1 MIAPRWKK
9 VLRDLWGNKTR
20 TLLVVLSIAV
30 GVFAVGAVTHTF
42 SIVSQELAVTY
53 PKANPAAATIYTEAF
68 DDDLVQMV
76 RRMPGVGE
84 VEPRTMTVVQMQVGE
99 EWKSLYLFAI
109 SDFHDIR
116 INKVVP
122 QATYEAAPDFHAE
135 RGTWPP
141 PEHSISLER
150 SSLLVPGFV
159 PANLKVGDKVQVRFS
174 TNSPVRDLQ
183 IAGLAHES
191 TFFPAPFVNSA
202 YGYITFD
209 TLEWLT
215 GTRRPDA
222 LYITVSDAARKLD
235 KAHIT
240 RVAEQVRNK
249 LEAGGRN
256 TSIQVP
262 EPGKHPLQDIFAGLL
277 LLLNLLGFISL
288 FLSGFLVV
296 NTISALLA
304 QQIRQIGIMKA
315 IGARRRQIVA
325 LYLVTVLLYGVLALA
340 IAIPSAAFVAGQ
352 LSLYLAG
359 FINVDFPDFS
369 IPPGILILE
378 IAIGLLLPLLAA
390 LFPIWSG
397 TRVTVREAISDY
409 GIRNSK
415 FVIRNSKFNL
425 RARFRIPNFEF
436 RILNFLSRP
445 TRLSLRNTFRRKSR
459 LALTLLTLI
468 LGGMIFIAVLSVHAS
483 MSRTLEDVFK
493 NWQFDIL
500 LPFERAYR
508 TDVVEGIAKQ
518 MPGVRQVE
526 SWGYTSARRLRL
538 DDSESESLTLFAPPA
553 QTAMVQPEII
563 EGRWLVPE
571 DENALVVS
579 TDTTRAEKDLKL
591 GDELTLKISG
601 RKTTWRIVGIIR
613 VVGFRGG
620 IGVAYA
626 NYPYYAR
633 VIGQVGR
640 AGSVQL
646 VTDKHDTVS
655 QLKLKK
661 ALEDKYLQYG
671 VRAFPGGGI
680 TSGQIR
686 DNNEMFFNIITALL
700 LAMAFLMAIVGGLGL
715 MGTMSLNVLERTR
728 EIGVMRAVG
737 ASNGAVR
744 GVILTEGLTIGV
756 LSALIALAFS
766 FPLGQGLAALVGEA
780 LFQLPLSYVFSM
792 NGVILWFVIVVILS
806 MISSFLPAYNASRL
820 TVREILAYE

>member
-20 TLLVVLSIAV
+20 TLLVALSIAI

-42 SIVSQELAVTY
+42 TIVSQELAITY
-53 PKANPAAATIYTEAF
+53 PKANPASATIYTEAF

-84 VEPRTMTVVQMQVGE
+84 VEARTMTIMQMQVGD

-109 SDFHDIR
+109 SDFNDIR
-116 INKVVP
+116 INKVTP
-122 QATYEAAPDFHAE
+122 QGAYQAAPDFHAE

-141 PEHSISLER
+141 PEHTISLER
-150 SSLLVPGFV
+150 SSLLIPGLV
-159 PANLKVGDKVQVRFS
+159 PANLKVDDKLQVRYS

-183 IAGLAHES
+183 VTGLAHES
-191 TFFPAPFVNSA
+191 TFYPAPFLNSA

-215 GTRRPDA
+215 GVRKPDT
-222 LYITVSDAARKLD
+222 LYLTVADNKLD

-249 LEAGGRN
+249 IEASGRN
-256 TSIQVP
+256 VSIQVP
-262 EPGKHPLQDIFAGLL
+262 EPAKHPLQDIFSALL
-277 LLLNLLGFISL
+277 LLLNLLGFASL

-296 NTISALLA
+296 NTVSALLA

-325 LYLVTVLLYGVLALA
+325 LYLVTVLLYGVFALA

-359 FINVDFPDFS
+359 FVNVDFPDFS
-369 IPPGILILE
+369 IPTGVLILE
-378 IAIGLLLPLLAA
+378 IAIGLLLPLIAA

-409 GIRNSK
+409 GIASGK
-415 FVIRNSKFNL
+415 L
-425 RARFRIPNFEF
+425 RTAKSRIPKFAIPNLQFA
-436 RILNFLSRP
+436 FLSRP

-459 LALTLLTLI
+459 LVLTLMTLI

-483 MSRTLEDVFK
+483 MNQTLEDVFK
-493 NWQFDIL
+493 SWRFDIL

-508 TDVVEGIAKQ
+508 TDVIEEIAKQ
-518 MPGVRQVE
+518 MPGVTKVE
-526 SWGYTSARRLRL
+526 SWGYNSARRLRP

-563 EGRWLVPE
+563 EGRWLVPG

-579 TDTTRAEKDLKL
+579 TDTVRAEKDLKL
-591 GDELTLKISG
+591 GDELTLKISS
-601 RKTTWRIVGIIR
+601 RKTTWRIVGVIR

-646 VTDKHDTVS
+646 VTEKHDTAS

-661 ALEDKYLQYG
+661 ALEDRYLQAG
-671 VRAFPGGGI
+671 LRASSGGI

-700 LAMAFLMAIVGGLGL
+700 MAMAFLMAIVGGLGL

-744 GVILTEGLTIGV
+744 GIILTEGITIGL
-756 LSALIALAFS
+756 LSAVIAIVFS
-766 FPLGQGLAALVGEA
+766 FPLGQALSALVGEA
-780 LFQLPLSYVFSM
+780 IFQLPLSYVLSVYGIIM
-792 NGVILWFVIVVILS
+792 WLVIVVVLS

>member
-42 SIVSQELAVTY
+42 TIVSQELAVTY

-84 VEPRTMTVVQMQVGE
+84 VEARTMTVLQMKVGD

-109 SDFHDIR
+109 PDFNDIR
-116 INKVVP
+116 INKVTP
-122 QATYEAAPDFHAE
+122 QGAYEAAPSFHAE

-141 PEHSISLER
+141 AEHAVSLER
-150 SSLLVPGFV
+150 SSLLIPGLV
-159 PANLKVGDKVQVRFS
+159 PANTQVGDKLQVRS
-174 TNSPVRDLQ
+174 ASNSPIRDLQ
-183 IAGLAHES
+183 VAGLAHES
-191 TFFPAPFVNSA
+191 TFMPAPFINSA

-215 GTRRPDA
+215 GTRKPDT
-222 LYITVSDAARKLD
+222 LYLTVADNKLD
-235 KAHIT
+235 KAYITHI
-240 RVAEQVRNK
+240 AEQVRNK
-249 LEAGGRN
+249 IEAGGR
-256 TSIQVP
+256 TVYQIEVP
-262 EPGKHPLQDIFAGLL
+262 EPAKHPLQDIFSGLL
-277 LLLNLLGFISL
+277 LLLNLLGFMSL

-296 NTISALLA
+296 NTISGLLA

-340 IAIPSAAFVAGQ
+340 VAIPSAAFVAGR

-359 FINVDFPDFS
+359 FVNVDFPDFS
-369 IPPGILILE
+369 IPPSILILE
-378 IAIGLLLPLLAA
+378 IAIGLLLPLFAA

-397 TRVTVREAISDY
+397 TRVTVREAFTDY
-409 GIRNSK
+409 GIANGKWRIANGK
-415 FVIRNSKFNL
+415 WRIAALGNL
-425 RARFRIPNFEF
+425 LSAISYRLSAV
-436 RILNFLSRP
+436 LSRP
-445 TRLSLRNTFRRKSR
+445 TMLSLRNTFRRKSR
-459 LALTLLTLI
+459 LVLTLLTLI
-468 LGGMIFIAVLSVHAS
+468 LGGTIFIAVLNVYAS
-483 MSRTLEDVFK
+483 MNQTLADVFK

-500 LPFERAYR
+500 IPFERPYR
-508 TDVVEGIAKQ
+508 TDVIEEIAKQ
-518 MPGVRQVE
+518 IPGVTKVE
-526 SWGYTSARRLRL
+526 SWGYTSARRLRP

-553 QTAMVQPEII
+553 QTTMVQPEII
-563 EGRWLVPE
+563 EGRWLVPG

-579 TDTTRAEKDLKL
+579 TDTVRAEKDLKV
-591 GDELTLKISG
+591 GDEITLKISG
-601 RKTTWRIVGIIR
+601 RKTTWRIAGIIR

-646 VTDKHDTVS
+646 VTEQHDTAS

-661 ALEDKYLQYG
+661 ALEDSYLQAG
-671 VRAFPGGGI
+671 LRASAGGI

-744 GVILTEGLTIGV
+744 RIVLIEGITIGL
-756 LSALIALAFS
+756 LSAVIAIALS

-780 LFQLPLSYVFSM
+780 IFQLPLSYVISV
-792 NGVILWFVIVVILS
+792 NGIIMWLVIVMILATV
-806 MISSFLPAYNASRL
+806 SSLLPAYNASRL

>member
-20 TLLVVLSIAV
+20 TLLVALSIAI

-42 SIVSQELAVTY
+42 TIVSQELAITY
-53 PKANPAAATIYTEAF
+53 PKANPASATIYTEAF

-84 VEPRTMTVVQMQVGE
+84 VEARTMTIMQMQVGE

-109 SDFHDIR
+109 SDFNDIR
-116 INKVVP
+116 INKVTP
-122 QATYEAAPDFHAE
+122 QGAYQAAPDFHAE

-141 PEHSISLER
+141 PEHTISLER
-150 SSLLVPGFV
+150 SSLLIPGLV
-159 PANLKVGDKVQVRFS
+159 PANLKVDDKLQVRYS

-183 IAGLAHES
+183 VTGLAHES
-191 TFFPAPFVNSA
+191 TFYPAPFLNSA

-215 GTRRPDA
+215 GVRKPDT
-222 LYITVSDAARKLD
+222 LYLTVADNKLD

-249 LEAGGRN
+249 IEASGRN
-256 TSIQVP
+256 VSIQVP
-262 EPGKHPLQDIFAGLL
+262 EPAKHPLQDIFSALL
-277 LLLNLLGFISL
+277 LLLNLLGFASL

-296 NTISALLA
+296 NTVSALLA

-325 LYLVTVLLYGVLALA
+325 LYLVTVLLYGVFALA

-359 FINVDFPDFS
+359 FVNVDFPDFS
-369 IPPGILILE
+369 IPTGVLILE
-378 IAIGLLLPLLAA
+378 IAIGLLLPLIAA

-409 GIRNSK
+409 GIASGK
-415 FVIRNSKFNL
+415 L
-425 RARFRIPNFEF
+425 RTAKSRIPKFAIPNLQFA
-436 RILNFLSRP
+436 FLSRP

-459 LALTLLTLI
+459 LVLTLMTLI

-483 MSRTLEDVFK
+483 MNQTLEDVFK
-493 NWQFDIL
+493 SWQFDIL

-508 TDVVEGIAKQ
+508 TDVIEEIAKQ
-518 MPGVRQVE
+518 MPGVTKVE
-526 SWGYTSARRLRL
+526 SWGYNSARRLRP

-563 EGRWLVPE
+563 EGRWLVPG

-579 TDTTRAEKDLKL
+579 TDTVRAEKDLKL
-591 GDELTLKISG
+591 GDELTLKISS
-601 RKTTWRIVGIIR
+601 RKTTWRIVGVIR

-646 VTDKHDTVS
+646 VTEKHDTAS

-661 ALEDKYLQYG
+661 ALEDRYLQAG
-671 VRAFPGGGI
+671 LRASSGGI

-686 DNNEMFFNIITALL
+686 DKNEMFFNIITALL
-700 LAMAFLMAIVGGLGL
+700 MAMAFLMAIVGGLGL

-744 GVILTEGLTIGV
+744 GIILTEGITIGL
-756 LSALIALAFS
+756 LSAVIAIVFS
-766 FPLGQGLAALVGEA
+766 FPLGQALSALVGEA
-780 LFQLPLSYVFSM
+780 IFQLPLSYVLSV
-792 NGVILWFVIVVILS
+792 NGIIMWLVIVVVLS

>member
-20 TLLVVLSIAV
+20 TLLVALSIAI

-42 SIVSQELAVTY
+42 TIVSQELAITY
-53 PKANPAAATIYTEAF
+53 PKANPASATIYTEAF

-84 VEPRTMTVVQMQVGE
+84 VEARTMTIMQMQVGE

-109 SDFHDIR
+109 SDFNDIR
-116 INKVVP
+116 INKVTP
-122 QATYEAAPDFHAE
+122 QGAYQAAPDFHAE

-141 PEHSISLER
+141 PEHTISLER
-150 SSLLVPGFV
+150 SSLLIPGLV
-159 PANLKVGDKVQVRFS
+159 PANLKVDDKLQVRYS

-183 IAGLAHES
+183 VTGLAHES
-191 TFFPAPFVNSA
+191 TFYPAPFLNSA

-215 GTRRPDA
+215 GVRKPDT
-222 LYITVSDAARKLD
+222 LYLTVADNKLD

-249 LEAGGRN
+249 IEASGRN
-256 TSIQVP
+256 VSIQVP
-262 EPGKHPLQDIFAGLL
+262 EPAKHPLQDIFSALL
-277 LLLNLLGFISL
+277 LLLNLLGFASL

-296 NTISALLA
+296 NTVSALLA

-325 LYLVTVLLYGVLALA
+325 LYLVTVLLYGVFALA

-359 FINVDFPDFS
+359 FVNVDFPDFS
-369 IPPGILILE
+369 IPTGVLILE
-378 IAIGLLLPLLAA
+378 IAIGLLLPLIAA

-409 GIRNSK
+409 GIASGK
-415 FVIRNSKFNL
+415 L
-425 RARFRIPNFEF
+425 RTAKSRIPKFAIPNLQFA
-436 RILNFLSRP
+436 FLSRP

-459 LALTLLTLI
+459 LVLTLMTLI

-483 MSRTLEDVFK
+483 MNQTLEDVFK
-493 NWQFDIL
+493 SWQFDIL

-508 TDVVEGIAKQ
+508 TDVIEEIAKQ
-518 MPGVRQVE
+518 MPGVTKVE
-526 SWGYTSARRLRL
+526 SWGYNSARRLRP
-538 DDSESESLTLFAPPA
+538 DNSESESLTLFAPPA

-563 EGRWLVPE
+563 EGRWLVPG

-579 TDTTRAEKDLKL
+579 TDTVRAEKDLKL
-591 GDELTLKISG
+591 GDELTLKISS
-601 RKTTWRIVGIIR
+601 RKTTWRIVGVIR

-646 VTDKHDTVS
+646 VTEKHDTAS

-661 ALEDKYLQYG
+661 ALEDRYLQAG
-671 VRAFPGGGI
+671 LRASSGGI

-700 LAMAFLMAIVGGLGL
+700 MAMAFLMAIVGGLGL

-744 GVILTEGLTIGV
+744 GIILTEGITIGL
-756 LSALIALAFS
+756 LSAVIAIVFS
-766 FPLGQGLAALVGEA
+766 FPLGQALSALVGEA
-780 LFQLPLSYVFSM
+780 IFQLPLSYVLSV
-792 NGVILWFVIVVILS
+792 NGIIMWLVIVVVLS

>member
-20 TLLVVLSIAV
+20 TLLVALSIAI

-42 SIVSQELAVTY
+42 TIVSQELAITY
-53 PKANPAAATIYTEAF
+53 PKANPASATIYTEAF

-84 VEPRTMTVVQMQVGE
+84 VEARTMTIMQMQVGE

-109 SDFHDIR
+109 SDFNDIR
-116 INKVVP
+116 INKVTP
-122 QATYEAAPDFHAE
+122 QGAYQAAPDFHAE

-141 PEHSISLER
+141 PEHTISLER
-150 SSLLVPGFV
+150 SSLLIPGLV
-159 PANLKVGDKVQVRFS
+159 PANLKVDDKLQVRYS

-183 IAGLAHES
+183 VTGLAHES
-191 TFFPAPFVNSA
+191 TFYPAPFLNSA

-215 GTRRPDA
+215 GVRKPDT
-222 LYITVSDAARKLD
+222 LYLTVADNKLD

-249 LEAGGRN
+249 IEASGRN
-256 TSIQVP
+256 VSIQVP
-262 EPGKHPLQDIFAGLL
+262 EPAKHPLQDIFSALL
-277 LLLNLLGFISL
+277 LLLNLLGFASL

-296 NTISALLA
+296 NTVSALLA

-325 LYLVTVLLYGVLALA
+325 LYLVTVLLYGVFALA

-359 FINVDFPDFS
+359 FVNVDFPDFS
-369 IPPGILILE
+369 IPTGVLILE
-378 IAIGLLLPLLAA
+378 IAIGLLLPLIAA

-409 GIRNSK
+409 GIASGK
-415 FVIRNSKFNL
+415 L
-425 RARFRIPNFEF
+425 RTAKSRIPKFAIPNLQFA
-436 RILNFLSRP
+436 FLSRP

-459 LALTLLTLI
+459 LVLTLMTLI

-483 MSRTLEDVFK
+483 MNQTLEDVFK
-493 NWQFDIL
+493 SWQFDIL

-508 TDVVEGIAKQ
+508 TDVIEEIAKQ
-518 MPGVRQVE
+518 MPGVTKVE
-526 SWGYTSARRLRL
+526 SWGYNSARRLRP

-563 EGRWLVPE
+563 EGRWLVPG

-579 TDTTRAEKDLKL
+579 TDTVRAEKDLKL
-591 GDELTLKISG
+591 GDELTLKISS
-601 RKTTWRIVGIIR
+601 RKTTWRIVGVIR

-646 VTDKHDTVS
+646 VTEKHDTAS

-661 ALEDKYLQYG
+661 ALEDRYLQAG
-671 VRAFPGGGI
+671 LRASSGGI

-700 LAMAFLMAIVGGLGL
+700 MAMAFLMAIVGGLGL

-744 GVILTEGLTIGV
+744 GIILTEGITIGL
-756 LSALIALAFS
+756 LSAVIAIVFS
-766 FPLGQGLAALVGEA
+766 FPLGQALSALVGEA
-780 LFQLPLSYVFSM
+780 IFQLPLSYVLSV
-792 NGVILWFVIVVILS
+792 NGIIMWLVIVVVLS

>member
-20 TLLVVLSIAV
+20 TLLVALSIAI

-42 SIVSQELAVTY
+42 TIVSQELAITY
-53 PKANPAAATIYTEAF
+53 PKANPASATIYTEAF

-84 VEPRTMTVVQMQVGE
+84 VEARTMTIMQMQVGD

-109 SDFHDIR
+109 SDFNDIR
-116 INKVVP
+116 INKVTP
-122 QATYEAAPDFHAE
+122 QGAYQAAPDFHAE

-141 PEHSISLER
+141 PEHTISLER
-150 SSLLVPGFV
+150 SSLLIPGLV
-159 PANLKVGDKVQVRFS
+159 PANLKVDDKLQVRYS

-183 IAGLAHES
+183 VTGLAHES
-191 TFFPAPFVNSA
+191 TFYPAPFLNSA

-215 GTRRPDA
+215 GVRKPDT
-222 LYITVSDAARKLD
+222 LYLTVADNKLD

-249 LEAGGRN
+249 IEASGRN
-256 TSIQVP
+256 VSIQVP
-262 EPGKHPLQDIFAGLL
+262 EPAKHPLQDIFSALL
-277 LLLNLLGFISL
+277 LLLNLLGFASL

-296 NTISALLA
+296 NTVSALLA

-325 LYLVTVLLYGVLALA
+325 LYLVTVLLYGVFALA

-359 FINVDFPDFS
+359 FVNVDFPDFS
-369 IPPGILILE
+369 IPTGVLILE
-378 IAIGLLLPLLAA
+378 IAIGLLLPLIAA

-409 GIRNSK
+409 GIASGK
-415 FVIRNSKFNL
+415 L
-425 RARFRIPNFEF
+425 RTAKSRIPKFAIPNLQFA
-436 RILNFLSRP
+436 FLSRP

-459 LALTLLTLI
+459 LVLTLMTLI

-483 MSRTLEDVFK
+483 MNQTLEDVFK
-493 NWQFDIL
+493 SWQFDIL

-508 TDVVEGIAKQ
+508 TDVIEEIAKQ
-518 MPGVRQVE
+518 MPGVTKVE
-526 SWGYTSARRLRL
+526 SWGYNSARRLRP

-563 EGRWLVPE
+563 EGRWLVPG

-579 TDTTRAEKDLKL
+579 TDTVRAEKDLKL
-591 GDELTLKISG
+591 GDELTLKISS
-601 RKTTWRIVGIIR
+601 RKTTWRIVGVIR

-646 VTDKHDTVS
+646 VTEKHDTAS

-661 ALEDKYLQYG
+661 ALEDRYLQAG
-671 VRAFPGGGI
+671 LRASSGGI

-700 LAMAFLMAIVGGLGL
+700 MAMAFLMAIVGGLGL

-744 GVILTEGLTIGV
+744 GIILTEGITIGL
-756 LSALIALAFS
+756 LSAVIAIVFS
-766 FPLGQGLAALVGEA
+766 FPLGQALSALVGEA
-780 LFQLPLSYVFSM
+780 IFQLPLSYVLSV
-792 NGVILWFVIVVILS
+792 NGIIMWLVIVVVLS

>member
-20 TLLVVLSIAV
+20 TILVVLSIAV

-42 SIVSQELAVTY
+42 TIIGQELAITY

-68 DDDLVQMV
+68 DDDLAQMV
-76 RRMPGVGE
+76 RRMPGVSE
-84 VEPRTMTVVQMQVGE
+84 VEPRTMTVVQMKVGD

-109 SDFHDIR
+109 SDFDDIR

-122 QATYEAAPDFHAE
+122 QGTYEAAPDFHAE
-135 RGTWPP
+135 RGVWPP
-141 PEHSISLER
+141 GEHAVSLER

-159 PANLKVGDKVQVRFS
+159 PAQLKAGDKIQVRYS

-183 IAGLAHES
+183 VAGLAHES
-191 TFFPAPFVNSA
+191 TFYPAPFVNSA

-215 GTRRPDA
+215 GARRPDT
-222 LYITVSDAARKLD
+222 LYITVSQNKLD

-249 LEAGGRN
+249 IEAGGRN

-262 EPGKHPLQDIFAGLL
+262 EPGKHPLQDLLAGLL
-277 LLLNLLGFISL
+277 LLLNILGFASL

-304 QQIRQIGIMKA
+304 QQVRQIGIMKA

-325 LYLVTVLLYGVLALA
+325 LYLVTVLLYGAFALA
-340 IAIPSAAFVAGQ
+340 VAIPSAAFVAGQ

-369 IPPGILILE
+369 VPPSVLILE
-378 IAIGLLLPLLAA
+378 VAIGLFLPLFAA

-409 GIRNSK
+409 GISTK
-415 FVIRNSKFNL
+415 AEGTL
-425 RARFRIPNFEF
+425 RGMKDERKILSRFSSRVAIPHPSS
-436 RILNFLSRP
+436 FLSRP

-459 LALTLLTLI
+459 LVLTLLTLT
-468 LGGMIFIAVLSVHAS
+468 LGGTIFIAVLSVHAS
-483 MSRTLEDVFK
+483 MNQTLEDVFK

-500 LPFERAYR
+500 LPFERPYR
-508 TDVVEGIAKQ
+508 TDVVEEIAKQ
-518 MPGVRQVE
+518 MPGVSKVE
-526 SWGYTSARRLRL
+526 SWGYNSARRLRP
-538 DDSESESLTLFAPPA
+538 DDSESEALTLFAPPIP
-553 QTAMVQPEII
+553 TAMVQPEII
-563 EGRWLVPE
+563 EGRWLLPD
-571 DENALVVS
+571 DENAIVVS

-591 GDELTLKISG
+591 GDEFTLKISG
-601 RKTTWRIVGIIR
+601 RKTTWRIVGVVR

-646 VTDKHDTVS
+646 VTDKHDTAS
-655 QLKLKK
+655 QLKIKK
-661 ALEDKYLQYG
+661 ALEDRYLLAG
-671 VRAFPGGGI
+671 LRASSGGI

-700 LAMAFLMAIVGGLGL
+700 LSMAFLMAIVGGLGL

-744 GVILTEGLTIGV
+744 RVVLIEGITIGL
-756 LSALIALAFS
+756 LSAVIAILFS

-780 LFQLPLSYVFSM
+780 IFQLPLSYVLSV
-792 NGVILWFVIVVILS
+792 NGIIMWLVIVVILS

>member
-20 TLLVVLSIAV
+20 TLLVALSIAI

-42 SIVSQELAVTY
+42 TIVSQELAITY
-53 PKANPAAATIYTEAF
+53 PKANPASATIYTEAF

-84 VEPRTMTVVQMQVGE
+84 VEARTMTIMQMQVGE

-109 SDFHDIR
+109 SDFNDIR
-116 INKVVP
+116 INKVTP
-122 QATYEAAPDFHAE
+122 QGAYQAAPDFHAE

-141 PEHSISLER
+141 PEHTISLER
-150 SSLLVPGFV
+150 SSLLIPGLV
-159 PANLKVGDKVQVRFS
+159 PANLKVDDKLQVRYS

-183 IAGLAHES
+183 VTGLAHES
-191 TFFPAPFVNSA
+191 TFYPAPFLNSA

-215 GTRRPDA
+215 GVRKPDT
-222 LYITVSDAARKLD
+222 LYLTVADNKLD

-249 LEAGGRN
+249 IEASGRN
-256 TSIQVP
+256 VSIQVP
-262 EPGKHPLQDIFAGLL
+262 EPAKHPLQDIFSALL
-277 LLLNLLGFISL
+277 LLLNLLGFASL

-296 NTISALLA
+296 NTVSALLA

-325 LYLVTVLLYGVLALA
+325 LYLVTVLLYGVFALA

-359 FINVDFPDFS
+359 FVNVDFPDFS
-369 IPPGILILE
+369 IPTGVLILE
-378 IAIGLLLPLLAA
+378 IAIGLLLPLIAA

-409 GIRNSK
+409 GIASGKLQTAKSK
-415 FVIRNSKFNL
+415 IPKF
-425 RARFRIPNFEF
+425 AIPNLQFA
-436 RILNFLSRP
+436 FLSRP

-459 LALTLLTLI
+459 LVLTLMTLI

-483 MSRTLEDVFK
+483 MNQTLEDVFK
-493 NWQFDIL
+493 SWQFDIL

-508 TDVVEGIAKQ
+508 TDVIEEIAKQ
-518 MPGVRQVE
+518 MPGVTKVE
-526 SWGYTSARRLRL
+526 SWGYNSARRLRP

-563 EGRWLVPE
+563 EGRWLVPG

-579 TDTTRAEKDLKL
+579 TDTVRAEKDLKL
-591 GDELTLKISG
+591 GDELTLKISS
-601 RKTTWRIVGIIR
+601 RKTTWRIVGVIR

-646 VTDKHDTVS
+646 VTEKHDTAS

-661 ALEDKYLQYG
+661 ALEDRYLQAG
-671 VRAFPGGGI
+671 LRASSGGI

-700 LAMAFLMAIVGGLGL
+700 MAMAFLMAIVGGLGL

-744 GVILTEGLTIGV
+744 GIILTEGITIGL
-756 LSALIALAFS
+756 LSAVIAIVFS
-766 FPLGQGLAALVGEA
+766 FPLGQALSALVGEA
-780 LFQLPLSYVFSM
+780 IFQLPLSYVLSV
-792 NGVILWFVIVVILS
+792 NGIIMWLVIVVVLS

>member
-20 TLLVVLSIAV
+20 TLLVALSIAI

-42 SIVSQELAVTY
+42 TIVSQELAITY
-53 PKANPAAATIYTEAF
+53 PKANPASATIYTEAF

-84 VEPRTMTVVQMQVGE
+84 VEARTMTIMQMQVGE

-109 SDFHDIR
+109 SDFNDIR
-116 INKVVP
+116 INKVTP
-122 QATYEAAPDFHAE
+122 QGAYQAAPDFHAE

-141 PEHSISLER
+141 PEHTISLER
-150 SSLLVPGFV
+150 SSLLIPGLV
-159 PANLKVGDKVQVRFS
+159 PANLKVDDKLQVRYS

-183 IAGLAHES
+183 VTGLAHES
-191 TFFPAPFVNSA
+191 TFYPAPFLNSA

-215 GTRRPDA
+215 GVRKPDT
-222 LYITVSDAARKLD
+222 LYLTVADNKLD

-249 LEAGGRN
+249 IEASGRN
-256 TSIQVP
+256 VSIQVP
-262 EPGKHPLQDIFAGLL
+262 EPAKHPLQDIFSALL
-277 LLLNLLGFISL
+277 LLLNLLGFASL

-296 NTISALLA
+296 NTVSALLA

-325 LYLVTVLLYGVLALA
+325 LYLVTVLLYGVFALA

-359 FINVDFPDFS
+359 FVNVDFPDFS
-369 IPPGILILE
+369 IPTGVLILE
-378 IAIGLLLPLLAA
+378 IAIGLLLPLIAA

-409 GIRNSK
+409 GIASGK
-415 FVIRNSKFNL
+415 L
-425 RARFRIPNFEF
+425 RTAKSRIPKFAIPNLQFA
-436 RILNFLSRP
+436 FLSRP

-459 LALTLLTLI
+459 LVLTLMTLI

-483 MSRTLEDVFK
+483 MNQTLEDVFK
-493 NWQFDIL
+493 SWQFDIL

-508 TDVVEGIAKQ
+508 TDVIEEIAKQ
-518 MPGVRQVE
+518 MPGVTKVE
-526 SWGYTSARRLRL
+526 SWGYNSARRLRP

-563 EGRWLVPE
+563 EGRWLVPG

-579 TDTTRAEKDLKL
+579 TNTVRAEKDLKL
-591 GDELTLKISG
+591 GDELTLKISS
-601 RKTTWRIVGIIR
+601 RKTTWRIVGVIR

-646 VTDKHDTVS
+646 VTEKHDTAS

-661 ALEDKYLQYG
+661 ALEDRYLQAG
-671 VRAFPGGGI
+671 LRASSGGI

-700 LAMAFLMAIVGGLGL
+700 MAMAFLMAIVGGLGL

-744 GVILTEGLTIGV
+744 GIILTEGITIGL
-756 LSALIALAFS
+756 LSAVIAIVFS
-766 FPLGQGLAALVGEA
+766 FPLGQALSALVGEA
-780 LFQLPLSYVFSM
+780 IFQLPLSYVLSV
-792 NGVILWFVIVVILS
+792 NGIIMWLVIVVVLS